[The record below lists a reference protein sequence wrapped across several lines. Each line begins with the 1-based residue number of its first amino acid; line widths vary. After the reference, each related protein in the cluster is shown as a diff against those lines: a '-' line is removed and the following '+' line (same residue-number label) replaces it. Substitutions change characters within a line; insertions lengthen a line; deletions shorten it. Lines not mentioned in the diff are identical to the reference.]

1 MSLSAEDRK
10 QLANEIVVAIE
21 KNQSASFEQH
31 GITLN
36 ERITNHLY
44 WRDVLERRRI
54 RREIIRRTLTQ
65 VLTWAS
71 IGGLAFLLSALW
83 EHIKRALHQ

>member
-65 VLTWAS
+65 VLT
-71 IGGLAFLLSALW
+71 
-83 EHIKRALHQ
+83 KRALHQ